1 MGICLHCLF
10 ISLWLV
16 RNRINYSTEMLNLP
30 PILLYHRFLSTT
42 KNFPCQCWHISSPWQ
57 TLYQA
62 RSLTIRR
69 SSFHASVGGG
79 SPQLFFLLTPVAT
92 SRSWKWTDS
101 VRLDCASAQSRV
113 ERTDFLPRVWLF
125 GCLRSFCTWI
135 QRCQRVAKAVTWSK
149 LRSWG
154 GRSSCNRFSMDW

>member
-42 KNFPCQCWHISSPWQ
+42 KNFPCQCWHISSPWR
-57 TLYQA
+57 TRYQA
-62 RSLTIRR
+62 RRLTIRH

-79 SPQLFFLLTPVAT
+79 SPQLFFLLTPAAT

-113 ERTDFLPRVWLF
+113 ERTDFLPRVRL
-125 GCLRSFCTWI
+125 CVVARLQSFWHLDSEMPTSCQSGNLI
-135 QRCQRVAKAVTWSK
+135 QVAE
-149 LRSWG
+149 L
-154 GRSSCNRFSMDW
+154 GR